1 MSRGT
6 VLWESKHLLWDCSS
20 AFDFLRDHRILVIKI
35 PKDLGIH
42 FSDLLPFANMIEFLE
57 ARSWLRRAWWNPP
70 PALGPPLPIPL
81 PYASEP
87 RFASALWAWK
97 DLVTFLY

>member
-1 MSRGT
+1 MAEKS
-6 VLWESKHLLWDCSS
+6 
-20 AFDFLRDHRILVIKI
+20 LVE
-35 PKDLGIH
+35 P
-42 FSDLLPFANMIEFLE
+42 S
-57 ARSWLRRAWWNPP
+57 PP
-70 PALGPPLPIPL
+70 PVPPLPIPL